1 MCEYAEIEKIKLSNG
16 KTIKE
21 VNEEV
26 RKEVER
32 IYLEGWAK
40 GISIPFWDK
49 EGNYYLAN
57 PDGSEDLVSYDI
69 NTRSYQII
77 SRTAD
82 KGKPYYIH
90 CKSFDG
96 DLLALNLRKEHPE
109 WEERWIGGT
118 VAGEL
123 QKQIHLLHF
132 QCNK

>member
-1 MCEYAEIEKIKLSNG
+1 MCEYAEIENIKLPNG

-77 SRTAD
+77 SRTETKEKAD
-82 KGKPYYIH
+82 MLIY
-90 CKSFDG
+90 
-96 DLLALNLRKEHPE
+96 
-109 WEERWIGGT
+109 
-118 VAGEL
+118 
-123 QKQIHLLHF
+123 
-132 QCNK
+132 